1 MTDKKPTDSEVV
13 KALEEYYQQR
23 DSGYSDYLAY
33 GGKQDENE
41 ESFLYF
47 LRDLINLINR
57 LQAENV
63 RLKAE
68 RDKEHDYS
76 NHYARMYVK
85 AKAEAYKG
93 CIGKLKGI
101 ANAEQIVS
109 IDGEWAISQRM
120 ADNLLKEMV
129 GEDNG

>member
-1 MTDKKPTDSEVV
+1 MVGLKGVNKMPDKLTDKEIV
-13 KALEEYYQQR
+13 KALECCGNQM
-23 DSGYSDYLAY
+23 YSCTDKKCKAKTLGDAL
-33 GGKQDENE
+33 D
-41 ESFLYF
+41 
-47 LRDLINLINR
+47 LINR

>member
-1 MTDKKPTDSEVV
+1 MPDKLTDKEIV
-13 KALEEYYQQR
+13 KALECCGNQM
-23 DSGYSDYLAY
+23 YSCTDKKCKAKTLGDAL
-33 GGKQDENE
+33 D
-41 ESFLYF
+41 
-47 LRDLINLINR
+47 LINR